1 MCVYIY
7 IYIVTCTRI
16 HTQTHIH
23 TCTHTCT
30 HTCKHVHTHTH
41 THVNVH
47 THRLTRI
54 HAQTQEHTSTTR
66 ASSAWSGTRLR
77 PAVRVPP
84 CCIVAV
90 DKRFHARGPWLARLV
105 PAVLAG
111 LCHRRVLTQC
121 RAGAAAQ
128 RRKQWRGSVAQ
139 RGRSQHQQADPH
151 GCVSSRFSANR
162 ERPFGSVWPSVCA
175 SKGTPTAAADQLQQ
189 HNCAFVADDF
199 EPHQLAACSFPKS
212 QPGGASAPRP
222 RPQPRAP
229 IAGRRTWRCA
239 PSAHRWRKGLC

>member
-1 MCVYIY
+1 MHAHARTY
-7 IYIVTCTRI
+7 
-16 HTQTHIH
+16 TQMHAYTH
-23 TCTHTCT
+23 
-30 HTCKHVHTHTH
+30 KHKS
-41 THVNVH
+41 
-47 THRLTRI
+47 
-54 HAQTQEHTSTTR
+54 TQSTTR

-84 CCIVAV
+84 CCIAAV

-111 LCHRRVLTQC
+111 PCHRRVLTQC

-139 RGRSQHQQADPH
+139 RGRQPAPAS
-151 GCVSSRFSANR
+151 
-162 ERPFGSVWPSVCA
+162 GSTWLRQFPILGESGTSIRNQCGPVCA